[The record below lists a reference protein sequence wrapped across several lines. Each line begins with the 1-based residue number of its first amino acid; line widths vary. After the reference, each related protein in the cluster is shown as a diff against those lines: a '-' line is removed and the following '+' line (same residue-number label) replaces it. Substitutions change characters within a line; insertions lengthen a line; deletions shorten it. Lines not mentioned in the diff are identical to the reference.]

1 MRQSRTISAAK
12 KEKPL
17 HHALTD
23 LLGAV
28 ADDERWGEAL
38 HSYAIS
44 LGADQIG
51 WFVLAS
57 GPEQLAQWGPRFA
70 EHPDQ
75 RYWLHAP
82 SAEGAP
88 ALVGRGVTAEATL
101 RYAALYREQDPLW
114 DAAMSRYTQ
123 AGPGGISVV
132 TDAPAPAA
140 QRFRQTA
147 FYNDFLRPHGIGT
160 RMFGGGWNARHPG
173 GHLFASVY
181 RLRDDDGFT
190 AEQMRRFHA
199 EFGALQHTAF
209 LHREMLSLRTR
220 TQGLEELMERLPMG
234 MLFFDV
240 GGRLLHANARARRLA
255 ANPGHGSLRK
265 LLTGIANV
273 RQTDAALG
281 ALFAQSMRGKSG
293 CAELPGGLLLVS
305 LAVGDLAALGLN
317 HAAPGVAWVLMERTL
332 DAAAAVALV
341 SQAYRLSPA
350 EGALLLALMRG
361 RTPQDFADARGV
373 RIRTVRTQMSTLL
386 LKTSTQRQQ
395 DLVALSARLMLL
407 APGQAADAMVAGGA
421 QR

>member
-1 MRQSRTISAAK
+1 MRK
-12 KEKPL
+12 KETRL
-17 HHALTD
+17 HHALTE
-23 LLGAV
+23 LLGTV
-28 ADDERWGEAL
+28 ADEARWGEAL
-38 HSYAIS
+38 HGYATS

-70 EHPDQ
+70 EHPDPG
-75 RYWLHAP
+75 YWLHTP

-114 DAAMSRYTQ
+114 DAAMAGYAQ

-140 QRFRQTA
+140 RRFRQTA
-147 FYNDFLRPHGIGT
+147 FYNDFLRPHDIGT

-181 RLRDDDGFT
+181 RLRDDEGFT
-190 AEQMRRFHA
+190 AEQARRFHA
-199 EFGALQHTAF
+199 EFGALQHAAF

-220 TQGLEELMERLPMG
+220 TQGLEALMERLPMG
-234 MLFFDV
+234 MLFFGT
-240 GGRLLHANARARRLA
+240 GGRLLHANARARHLA
-255 ANPGHGSLRK
+255 ASPGHGSLRK

-273 RQTDAALG
+273 RQADAALG
-281 ALFAQSMRGKSG
+281 ALFTQSLHGESG

-332 DAAAAVALV
+332 DAAAAAALV
-341 SQAYRLSPA
+341 CQAYRLSPA

-361 RTPQDFADARGV
+361 QTPQDFADARGV

-386 LKTSTQRQQ
+386 LKTRTQRQQ
-395 DLVALSARLMLL
+395 DLVALGARLMLL
-407 APGQAADAMVAGGA
+407 APGQAADGAVAA
-421 QR
+421 KARATAP